1 MKSNQVQQYVTGV
14 LKGWITN
21 KPTIDKF
28 SESDEETLLWND
40 LPIDGE
46 EIITP
51 EQLQQMVEDTL
62 DELNEEEESEP
73 NGGTINGGT
82 FEEEEGSW

>member
-21 KPTIDKF
+21 KPTLDKF
-28 SESDEETLLWND
+28 SESNEETLLWND

-46 EIITP
+46 EVITP

-62 DELNEEEESEP
+62 DELNGEEEPEFS
-73 NGGTINGGT
+73 GGAVSGGT
-82 FEEEEGSW
+82 FEEEEGS